1 MSEFKKIETQE
12 EFDSMV
18 KDRLERQAKKTAEE
32 TEKKVAGWIS
42 PDEAAKQ
49 KAALEKQL
57 ADSKADMEKQLA
69 ELTGKLGDKEA
80 AYNKLEGEK
89 KALDLV
95 RLKESAA
102 REAGLPF
109 ELASRLSGETADEL
123 KADAE
128 SLSKLVNTGGG
139 YVAPLY
145 EAQPSGAGMQ
155 SDAAAYASLL
165 DGLTN
170 ND

>member
-32 TEKKVAGWIS
+32 TEKKFAGWIS

-109 ELASRLSGETADEL
+109 ELASRLTGETADDL

-128 SLSKLVNTGGG
+128 ALSKIVGAGGG
-139 YVAPLY
+139 YVAPLF
-145 EAQPSGAGMQ
+145 EQPAKSAA
-155 SDAAAYASLL
+155 STTDAAYMSMLEDL
-165 DGLTN
+165 SE
-170 ND
+170 